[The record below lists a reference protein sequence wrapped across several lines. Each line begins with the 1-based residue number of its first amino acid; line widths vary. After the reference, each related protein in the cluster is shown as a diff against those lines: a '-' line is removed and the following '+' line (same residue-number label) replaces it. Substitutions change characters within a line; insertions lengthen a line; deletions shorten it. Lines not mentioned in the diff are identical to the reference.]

1 MTTHTRSII
10 DELTVSD
17 PLDKQV
23 TDEQMGT
30 LGSAVNALLAKQ
42 KEIQDAEIA
51 MKELKRHERLLNQD
65 TIPQLMSNLGFEKIT
80 LSTGQQVAVK
90 DSVQC
95 SIPAPAKLNAYS
107 WLDKNGHGDLI
118 KMALTA
124 KFGRGARNQ
133 AENAQELLTDLGV
146 SSDLAESVHAGTL
159 KAWAREELGQGHSLP
174 QEYFKVHVVKITTV
188 K

>member
-1 MTTHTRSII
+1 MTTHKRSII
-10 DELTVSD
+10 DELTVTD

-42 KEIQDAEIA
+42 KEIQDVEIA
-51 MKELKRHERLLNQD
+51 LKELKRHERMLNQD

-80 LSTGQQVAVK
+80 LSTGQQVTVK

-95 SIPAPAKLNAYS
+95 AIPAIIRPEAYK
-107 WLDKNGHGDLI
+107 WMDEHGHGDLI
-118 KMALTA
+118 KIALTA
-124 KFGRGARNQ
+124 KFARGEKEQADAAFDALIDVGANPNQ
-133 AENAQELLTDLGV
+133 T
-146 SSDLAESVHAGTL
+146 ESVHAGTL